1 MIVVELKI
9 SAYLATRSKDV
20 LGGHL
25 SLHHSEIEHLIESNT
40 ELDLFLIFRYL
51 LGTFIYTSSSIAA
64 PRLKYLANKI
74 VDH

>member
-9 SAYLATRSKDV
+9 SAYLATRSKAV
-20 LGGHL
+20 LGEHL
-25 SLHHSEIEHLIESNT
+25 LHHSEIEHLIESNT

>member
-40 ELDLFLIFRYL
+40 ELDLF
-51 LGTFIYTSSSIAA
+51 
-64 PRLKYLANKI
+64 
-74 VDH
+74 